1 MKKYKAIYKCMLS
14 VLLCSILLVALS
26 FSISA
31 NEYGSSSIEPRYDSI
46 NTMDCHIN
54 FDVLDGE
61 AGGVAIKKTSASR
74 IEGTLIV
81 YKQSGSGWIY
91 IDQAYKSVTRGT
103 LGVSINF
110 AAESGA
116 TYKAVWTVTAYT
128 NNIPETVVIED
139 IKTCP

>member
-1 MKKYKAIYKCMLS
+1 MVIFCSIMLS
-14 VLLCSILLVALS
+14 VLALTV
-26 FSISA
+26 SA
-31 NEYGSSSIEPRYDSI
+31 NEIEPRYTSI
-46 NTMDCHIN
+46 NTVDCYM
-54 FDVLDGE
+54 VLDSQEGT
-61 AGGVAIKKTSASR
+61 ASGIAMKKSSASS
-74 IEGTLIV
+74 IEGTLVV

-110 AAESGA
+110 AAESGV

-128 NNIPETVVIED
+128 NGVGETVVIED